1 MKHVFISYKREDE
14 LRVARIARALEA
26 EGLNVWWD
34 RGLPGG
40 ESWHANIE
48 AKLQDA
54 GCVVVVWSKA
64 SASADGGYVREE
76 ARRGL
81 SLNRLVPVLIDRI
94 EQLPLGFGEI
104 QAIELIRWRGER
116 RDPYFQDLVATI
128 RAKLANAPPPRPRGP
143 ARRLARRLVWGS
155 LSGTALISA
164 LAIAFNT
171 FGLASQVCTLP
182 GPQPALSD
190 GCGAMGLGKRPSR
203 AERVAWESRVPHSCP
218 ALREHITRFPDGVYR
233 SEAADLLVARKI
245 SVEETWQPS
254 NRTLAL
260 FEPAAGSSERNES
273 LAQARALE
281 RSQSD
286 AERLCRGFGAGTL
299 YRFISSSPV
308 AERWSCSKNG
318 SGTVCGFDGHAECEL
333 TERHE
338 LERENCG

>member
-14 LRVARIARALEA
+14 LRVARIAQALEA
-26 EGLNVWWD
+26 EGLDVWWD

-48 AKLQDA
+48 AKLQEA
-54 GCVVVVWSKA
+54 GCVVVVWSAA
-64 SASADGGYVREE
+64 SSGAGGGYVREE

-81 SLNRLVPVLIDRI
+81 TLNVLVPVLIDRI

-104 QAIELIRWRGER
+104 QAIDMMRWRGDR
-116 RDPYFQDLVATI
+116 RDPYFQDLVGTI
-128 RAKLANAPPPRPRGP
+128 RAKLADAPLPTPRGP
-143 ARRLARRLVWGS
+143 TRRLARRLLWGS

-203 AERVAWESRVPHSCP
+203 AERVAWESRTPHSCP

-233 SEAADLLVARKI
+233 SEAADLLVARKTSI
-245 SVEETWQPS
+245 EETWQPA

-260 FEPAAGSSERNES
+260 FESALGSPEKNEA
-273 LAQARALE
+273 LAHARALE
-281 RSQSD
+281 RAQGD

-299 YRFISSSPV
+299 YRYVSSSAV

-318 SGTVCGFDGHAECEL
+318 AGMLCGFDGHAECEL
-333 TERHE
+333 TQQQRV
-338 LERENCG
+338 ERESCG